1 MFSYFL
7 RKEITDRYLGSSSA
21 LLWVVVQPVA
31 SLFVYYLV
39 FGFIFK
45 ARVPDLPQEMFISY
59 LAVGL
64 WPWMA
69 FSESV
74 LGSLMTI
81 LNRKDLLGKV
91 KIDLRQVLLASVT
104 AHFILHGIGFVA
116 IILLLMGIDRLTPQ
130 WPLFLLILPYI
141 TLYLFAVALAFLF
154 SALQVFYRDLKE
166 IVAAFMPLWFFTTP
180 IIYSWS
186 LVPDT
191 LQQYLIYNPLLPII
205 NFIHAVTLDLNS
217 PNYQSLI
224 TLSLSILGLM
234 YLTHLFFQK
243 LAPRFDDFV

>member
-45 ARVPDLPQEMFISY
+45 ARVPDLPQELFITY

-69 FSESV
+69 FSEAV
-74 LGSLMTI
+74 LGSLMTVF
-81 LNRKDLLGKV
+81 NRKDLLGKV
-91 KIDLRQVLLASVT
+91 KMDMRQVLLAGVSS
-104 AHFILHGIGFVA
+104 HFILHGIGFIA
-116 IILLLMGIDRLTPQ
+116 IIVLLIGIGRLTPH
-130 WPLFLLILPYI
+130 WSLLMLIIPYAV
-141 TLYLFAVALAFLF
+141 LYLFAVTLAFLL
-154 SALQVFYRDLKE
+154 SALQVFYRDLKQ
-166 IVAAFMPLWFFTTP
+166 IVTAFMPLWFFTTP

-186 LVPDT
+186 LVPDAGQRF
-191 LQQYLIYNPLLPII
+191 LAFNPLLPII
-205 NFIHAVTLDLNS
+205 NFIHAITFGLAQVD
-217 PNYQSLI
+217 YGSL
-224 TLSLSILGLM
+224 LWLVAGLLLCL
-234 YLTHLFFQK
+234 YLTHAFFQK

>member
-45 ARVPDLPQEMFISY
+45 ARVPDLPQELFITY

-74 LGSLMTI
+74 LASLMTI

-91 KIDLRQVLLASVT
+91 KIDLRQVLLAGVT
-104 AHFILHGIGFVA
+104 SHFILHGIGFIA
-116 IILLLMGIDRLTPQ
+116 ILLLLMGIDRLTPQ
-130 WPLFLLILPYI
+130 WSLFLLILPYL
-141 TLYLFAVALAFLF
+141 TLYLFAVTLAFLF

-166 IVAAFMPLWFFTTP
+166 IVTAFMPLWFFTTP

-186 LVPDT
+186 LVPEFGQKI
-191 LQQYLIYNPLLPII
+191 LVYNPLLPII
-205 NFIHAVTLDLNS
+205 NFIHAVTLDIHP
-217 PNYQSLI
+217 PNYSAL
-224 TLSLSILGLM
+224 LGVFFGVLALM
-234 YLTHLFFQK
+234 FLTHRFFQK

>member
-39 FGFIFK
+39 FGYIFK
-45 ARVPDLPQEMFISY
+45 ARVPDLPQELFITY

-69 FSESV
+69 FSEAV

-91 KIDLRQVLLASVT
+91 KIDLRQVLLAGVT
-104 AHFILHGIGFVA
+104 THFILHGIGFIA
-116 IILLLMGIDRLTPQ
+116 ILLLLMGIDRLTPQ
-130 WPLFLLILPYI
+130 WSLLLLILPYV

-154 SALQVFYRDLKE
+154 SALQVFYRDLKQ
-166 IVAAFMPLWFFTTP
+166 IVTAFMPLWFFTTP
-180 IIYSWS
+180 IIYSWVK
-186 LVPDT
+186 VPEAGKAV
-191 LQQYLIYNPLLPII
+191 LMYNPLLPII
-205 NFIHAVTLDLNS
+205 NFIHAVSLGVYT
-217 PNYQSLI
+217 PNYRSLLMVLLI
-224 TLSLSILGLM
+224 ILGLM
-234 YLTHLFFQK
+234 LLTHYFFQK

>member
-45 ARVPDLPQEMFISY
+45 ARVPDLPQELFITY

-69 FSESV
+69 FSEAV
-74 LGSLMTI
+74 IGSLMTI

-91 KIDLRQVLLASVT
+91 KIDLRQILLAGVT
-104 AHFILHGIGFVA
+104 THFILHGIGFIA
-116 IILLLMGIDRLTPQ
+116 ILLMLMGIDRLTPS
-130 WPLFLLILPYI
+130 WSLFLLILPYL

-166 IVAAFMPLWFFTTP
+166 IVTAFMPLWFFTTP
-180 IIYSWS
+180 IIYSWAR
-186 LVPDT
+186 VPEAGKVF
-191 LQQYLIYNPLLPII
+191 LSYNPLLPII
-205 NFIHAVTLDLNS
+205 NFIHDVTFGLNP
-217 PNYQSLI
+217 PNVQSLVMVMFGI
-224 TLSLSILGLM
+224 ILLLL
-234 YLTHLFFQK
+234 LTHAFFQK

>member
-45 ARVPDLPQEMFISY
+45 ARVPDLPQDMFITY

-91 KIDLRQVLLASVT
+91 KIDLRQVLLAGVT
-104 AHFILHGIGFVA
+104 GHFILHGIGFIA
-116 IILLLMGIDRLTPQ
+116 ILLMLMVMGRLTPQ
-130 WPLFLLILPYI
+130 WSLLLLILPYI
-141 TLYLFAVALAFLF
+141 SLFLFAVALAFLY
-154 SALQVFYRDLKE
+154 SALQVFYRDLKQ
-166 IVAAFMPLWFFTTP
+166 IVTAFMPLWFFTTP

-186 LVPDT
+186 KVPDAGQAI
-191 LQQYLIYNPLLPII
+191 LVYNPLLPII
-205 NFIHAVTLDLNS
+205 HFIHAVSLGVNS
-217 PNYQSLI
+217 PDYIALLMVTAGI
-224 TLSLSILGLM
+224 VVFMFLS
-234 YLTHLFFQK
+234 HLFFQK

>member
-45 ARVPDLPQEMFISY
+45 ARVPDLPSELFITY

-69 FSESV
+69 FSEAV
-74 LGSLMTI
+74 LGSLMTV

-91 KIDLRQVLLASVT
+91 KIDLRQVLLAGVSS
-104 AHFILHGIGFVA
+104 HFILHGIGFIA
-116 IILLLMGIDRLTPQ
+116 IILMLIAIDRLPPQ
-130 WPLFLLILPYI
+130 WSLFLLILPFAV
-141 TLYLFAVALAFLF
+141 LYLFALVLAFVL
-154 SALQVFYRDLKE
+154 SALQVFYRDLKQ
-166 IVAAFMPLWFFTTP
+166 IVTALMPLWFFTTP

-186 LVPDT
+186 LVPEAG
-191 LQQYLIYNPLLPII
+191 QRFLIYNPLLPII
-205 NFIHAVTLDLNS
+205 NFIHSVTFSLTS
-217 PNYQSLI
+217 PDY
-224 TLSLSILGLM
+224 LSLFKVVIGL
-234 YLTHLFFQK
+234 LLCLFLSHAFFQK

>member
-45 ARVPDLPQEMFISY
+45 ARVPDLPQELFITY

-69 FSESV
+69 FSEAV
-74 LGSLMTI
+74 IDSLMTI

-91 KIDLRQVLLASVT
+91 KIDLRQVLLAGVT
-104 AHFILHGIGFVA
+104 THFILHGIGFIA
-116 IILLLMGIDRLTPQ
+116 ILLMLMGIDRLTPQ
-130 WPLFLLILPYI
+130 WSLFLLILPYV

-154 SALQVFYRDLKE
+154 SALQVFYRDLKQ
-166 IVAAFMPLWFFTTP
+166 IVTAFMPLWFFTTP
-180 IIYSWS
+180 IIYSWN
-186 LVPDT
+186 LVPEFGQKI
-191 LQQYLIYNPLLPII
+191 LVYNPLLPII
-205 NFIHAVTLDLNS
+205 DFIHNVTFGLET
-217 PNYQSLI
+217 PNYQTLLSVFVGLLI
-224 TLSLSILGLM
+224 LLL
-234 YLTHLFFQK
+234 LTHAFFQK

>member
-45 ARVPDLPQEMFISY
+45 ARVPDLPQELFITY

-69 FSESV
+69 FSEAV

-91 KIDLRQVLLASVT
+91 KIDLRQVLLAGVT
-104 AHFILHGIGFVA
+104 THFILHGIGYIA
-116 IILLLMGIDRLTPQ
+116 ILLLSMGIDRLTPQ
-130 WPLFLLILPYI
+130 WSLFLLILPYL

-166 IVAAFMPLWFFTTP
+166 IVTAFMPLWFFTTP

-186 LVPDT
+186 LVPET
-191 LQQYLIYNPLLPII
+191 GQKYLVYNPLLPIV
-205 NFIHAVTLDLNS
+205 NFIHAVSLDVYT
-217 PNYQSLI
+217 PNYGSLFMVFLGVI
-224 TLSLSILGLM
+224 GLM
-234 YLTHLFFQK
+234 VLTHYFFQK